1 MKLWSNSTVPG
12 GGSSV
17 PEKRLLAAVLQRAVA
32 DFISGEEELRVEA
45 EAWIMDD
52 DTENDS
58 PLTFRFICEALD
70 LNGDNLRRA
79 IVAQANSNP
88 EMLLAEAAGM

>member
-12 GGSSV
+12 GGGSA
-17 PEKRLLAAVLQRAVA
+17 PERRLLAAVLQRAVA
-32 DFISGEEELRVEA
+32 DFIGGEEELRVDA
-45 EAWIMDD
+45 EAWLMDE
-52 DTENDS
+52 ENLSES

-79 IVAQANSNP
+79 IIAQAQTNP
-88 EMLLAEAAGM
+88 EMLVSEVAM